1 MTPFLMPG
9 SIELSN
15 WFFPRRTRCLG
26 CNDRLGQVVIGRLFC
41 GYACAGLVPPDAD
54 VRTWPRY
61 CRTAANEPKQR
72 YRCPEDVMTT
82 VNDDQIIHVY
92 PCDHCGTWHIGHRS
106 EWIA

>member
-1 MTPFLMPG
+1 MAPIVMP
-9 SIELSN
+9 SAIELSN

-26 CNDRLGQVVIGRLFC
+26 CGGKLDKVVISRLFC
-41 GYACAGLVPPDAD
+41 SYTCAVLVPPDDD
-54 VRTWPRY
+54 VTTWPRY

-72 YRCPEDVMTT
+72 YRCPEDIITT
-82 VNDDQIIHVY
+82 IKNDQIIHAY